1 MKTVIMAGGFGTRL
15 RPLTCNLP
23 KPMVSI
29 ANKPMMEHILN
40 LLKKHNLKEIVALL
54 FFQGEEIK
62 NYFGDGSK
70 FGVKIEYITAAE
82 DYGTAGSVKNAE
94 ELLYKGSSSGS
105 NERFLV
111 ISGDVLTDIDLS
123 LALDFHLKNK
133 AKATMVLSRM
143 ENPLSYGVVFTQEDG
158 RISRFLEKPTW
169 GEVFSDT
176 VNTGIYILETD
187 ILEKIPAKKEFDFSK
202 DLFPLMLKENE
213 RLFGYVSPD
222 YWRDVGNLAEYSQ
235 AHQDILEG
243 KVKIEIE
250 GNLLKRKEALLW
262 VGKNV
267 KVGEEMEFGGV
278 VILGS
283 NSNLG
288 SKSKISNSVIG
299 EGVHCGEGVN
309 INRSVI
315 WKDSFIGNR
324 ATLRETVVSFKTI
337 IGEEATLLEDSIVS
351 ENCIIG
357 SRSKIN
363 SNVKVWPGKEV
374 ESGAILSTSLVWGEK
389 WNRELFTDAKVS
401 GLGNLEFTPEFAVK
415 LGAAFGAILGKGAT
429 VVTSRDAGK
438 TSRMTNRAFICGL
451 LSSGV
456 NVQDLRTLPIPVVR
470 YELKSGREKGG
481 IHVRTSPIE
490 DKTIDII
497 FFDGNGHDL
506 PTSKA
511 KAVERFFFRED
522 FRRAS
527 MEEVGQLDFPQ
538 RVIESYRDDF
548 LKAIDTEAIKQAKF
562 KVVIDYSYGGA
573 SEIFPSILGALEC
586 DVISLNAYLD
596 TKKLTRNG
604 REEVQSLQQ
613 LSTIVKS
620 LKADV
625 GFLLDPGAE
634 KISAIDEK
642 GEFVSADLL
651 LLMITSLFLSSNK
664 AQKIAVPVVASMG
677 VEEIASEYGV
687 KVIRVRNDHL
697 AMMDAVSSLKVDFV
711 GGTKGGF
718 IFPGFQLGADG
729 MYDVIKILELMAKTK
744 KRLGDLRG
752 ELEQFYWIKEMM
764 PCDWSKKGQVMR
776 KLIQYTEQSNR
787 ELIDGVRVLLDDSWV
802 LVVPDRRKANFHIY
816 IESKD
821 KSMAE
826 KLFKEYSQKI
836 EEWQK

>member
-29 ANKPMMEHILN
+29 ANKPMMEHIIN
-40 LLKKHNLKEIVALL
+40 ILKKNNLKDIVALL

-70 FGVKIEYITAAE
+70 FGVKIEYVTSTE

-94 ELLYKGSSSGS
+94 GELYGGSVSGEK
-105 NERFLV
+105 ERVLV

-123 LALDFHLKNK
+123 KAIDFHVQNK
-133 AKATMVLSRM
+133 ASATLVLSRL
-143 ENPLSYGVVFTQEDG
+143 ENPLSYGVVITREDG

-176 VNTGIYILETD
+176 VNTGIYILEPEV
-187 ILEKIPAKKEFDFSK
+187 LEKIPFKREFDFSK

-213 RLFGYVSPD
+213 KLYGFISPD
-222 YWRDVGNLAEYSQ
+222 YWRDVGNLDEYSK

-250 GNLLKRKEALLW
+250 GNLLKRKEAMIW

-267 KVGEEMEFGGV
+267 QVGQEVEFEGV
-278 VILGS
+278 AILGS
-283 NSNLG
+283 NSDIG
-288 SKSKISNSVIG
+288 SRSKISNSVVG

-309 INRSVI
+309 MNRSVV
-315 WKDSFIGNR
+315 WKDSFIGNQ
-324 ATLRETVVSFKTI
+324 ATLMEAVVSFKTI
-337 IGEEATLLEDSIVS
+337 IGEEATLLENSIVS
-351 ENCIIG
+351 DNCIIG
-357 SRSKIN
+357 SRAKI
-363 SNVKVWPGKEV
+363 SANVKIWPGKEV

-401 GLGNLEFTPEFAVK
+401 GLGNLELTPEFAVK
-415 LGAAFGAILGKGAT
+415 LGAAFGAILGKGTT

-438 TSRMTNRAFICGL
+438 TSRMTNRAVICGL

-456 NVQDLRTLPIPVVR
+456 NVKDLRTLPIPVVR
-470 YELKSGREKGG
+470 YELKSGREQGG
-481 IHVRTSPIE
+481 IHVRSSPLD
-490 DKTIDII
+490 DKIIDII
-497 FFDGNGHDL
+497 FFDGNGQDL

-527 MEEVGQLDFPQ
+527 MEDVGQLDFPQ
-538 RVIESYRDDF
+538 RVIEYYRNDF
-548 LKAIDTEAIKQAKF
+548 LKGIDTEAIKKSEF

-586 DVISLNAYLD
+586 DIISLNAYLD
-596 TKKLTRNG
+596 PKRLVRK
-604 REEVQSLQQ
+604 EEEEIQALHR

-634 KISAIDEK
+634 KISTVDEK
-642 GEFVSADLL
+642 GEFISADLL
-651 LLMITSLFLSSNK
+651 LLIVTSLFLSSNK
-664 AQKIAVPVVASMG
+664 AQKIAVPVVASIG
-677 VEEIASEYGV
+677 VEKIASEYGV

-697 AMMDAVSSLKVDFV
+697 AMMDALSSLKVDFV

-718 IFPGFQLGADG
+718 IFPGFQLGADA
-729 MYDVIKILELMAKTK
+729 MFNVVKLLELMARANRKF
-744 KRLGDLRG
+744 GNLRE
-752 ELEQFYWIKEMM
+752 ELDRFYRITEEI

-776 KLIQYTEQSNR
+776 ELILYTEKFKR
-787 ELIDGVRVLLDDSWV
+787 ELIDGVRVLYDDSWI
-802 LVVPDRRKANFHIY
+802 LVVPDNRKANLHIY
-816 IESKD
+816 VEAMD
-821 KSMAE
+821 KAIAE
-826 KLFKEYSQKI
+826 KLFKEYVKKI

>member
-23 KPMVSI
+23 KPMVAI

-40 LLKKHNLKEIVALL
+40 LLKKHNLKEIIVLL

-62 NYFGDGSK
+62 NYFGDGSR
-70 FGVKIEYITAAE
+70 FGVKIEYVTATE

-94 ELLYKGSSSGS
+94 KLLFGDPNSEKK
-105 NERFLV
+105 ERFLV

-123 LALDFHLKNK
+123 SAIDFHLKNK
-133 AKATMVLSRM
+133 AKATIVLSRM
-143 ENPLSYGVVFTQEDG
+143 ENPLSYGVVITQEGG

-176 VNTGIYILETD
+176 VNTGIYILEPEV
-187 ILEKIPAKKEFDFSK
+187 LEKIPLKQEYDFSK
-202 DLFPLMLKENE
+202 DLFPLMLKARE
-213 RLFGYVSPD
+213 RLYGYITSD
-222 YWRDVGNLAEYSQ
+222 YWRDVGNLTEYSK

-250 GNLLKRKEALLW
+250 GNLLKRKEALIW

-267 KVGEEMEFGGV
+267 QVGEEVEFEGV

-288 SKSKISNSVIG
+288 SRSKISNSVIG
-299 EGVHCGEGVN
+299 EGVHCGEGVS
-309 INRSVI
+309 INHSVV
-315 WKDSFIGNR
+315 WKDSFIGNG
-324 ATLRETVVSFKTI
+324 AILRETIVSFKTI
-337 IGEEATLLEDSIVS
+337 IGEEATLLENSIVS

-357 SRSKIN
+357 SRAKIN
-363 SNVKVWPGKEV
+363 ANVKVWPAKEV

-401 GLGNLEFTPEFAVK
+401 GLGNLELTPEFAVK

-429 VVTSRDAGK
+429 VVTSRDAGR
-438 TSRMTNRAFICGL
+438 TSRMTNRAVICGL

-470 YELKSGREKGG
+470 YELKSGREQGG
-481 IHVRTSPIE
+481 IHVRTSPLDE
-490 DKTIDII
+490 KTIDVI
-497 FFDGNGHDL
+497 FFDGNGQDL

-522 FRRAS
+522 FRRAK

-538 RVIESYRDDF
+538 RIIESYGNDF

-562 KVVIDYSYGGA
+562 KVVLDYSFGGA

-596 TKKLTRNG
+596 PKKLVRKES
-604 REEVQSLQQ
+604 EEIRSLQQ

-620 LKADV
+620 LKADA
-625 GFLLDPGAE
+625 GFLLNPGAE
-634 KISAIDEK
+634 KISAVDEK
-642 GEFVSADLL
+642 GEFISTDLL
-651 LLMITSLFLSSNK
+651 LLMVTSLFLRSNK

-677 VEEIASEYGV
+677 MEEIASEYGV
-687 KVIRVRNDHL
+687 RVIRVRDDHL
-697 AMMDAVSSLKVDFV
+697 AMMDALSSLKVDYV

-718 IFPGFQLGADG
+718 IFPGFQLGADA
-729 MYDVIKILELMAKTK
+729 MYDMVKILELMAKAK
-744 KRLGDLRG
+744 KRFGDLRE
-752 ELEQFYWIKEMM
+752 ELDRFYWIKEIL

-776 KLIQYTEQSNR
+776 ELSRFTEKFKR

-802 LVVPDRRKANFHIY
+802 LVAPDRRKANLHIY
-816 IESKD
+816 VESKD
-821 KSMAE
+821 KAKAE
-826 KLFKEYSQKI
+826 KLFKEYAQKI